1 MIRFIKRSKI
11 SGTKNTAIHLTA
23 IFLAFLVSAVII
35 YVFTGNDPLSV
46 YEKMLQGAFGSRYRF
61 NEVVIKAIPLII
73 TSLGIGVAFKMKFW
87 NIGGEGQICMGAF
100 AASLIAFGFPN
111 LPSWLL
117 LPLMAIAGAIGGGL
131 WALIPAFFKVQWKT
145 NETIVTLMLN
155 YVAIKYITYL
165 QFGPWKDPKAIG
177 FPKIANFES
186 SAILPKFLGIHIG
199 WIIAAILIVVM
210 YVFTKH
216 SKLGYEVAVIG
227 ESENTA
233 RYAGMNIKKTVI
245 IVMLISGGL
254 CGLTGMI
261 QASAVSNNLS
271 IDVAGGVGYT
281 AIITTW
287 LAGLSAPFILL
298 VSFLF
303 AALIQGAAYIQTAFN
318 IPSSMAQMLQ
328 GIILFFILGS
338 EFFVQYRIITQKKL
352 EQLVQIEISTEV
364 CMAADKDIKNEIYK
378 QDVDKEGI

>member
-1 MIRFIKRSKI
+1 MIRFIKRPGITGSKSI
-11 SGTKNTAIHLTA
+11 GIHLA
-23 IFLAFLVSAVII
+23 AVLSAFIVSGIII
-35 YVFTGNDPLSV
+35 YIFTGNDPLSV
-46 YEKMLQGAFGSRYRF
+46 YGKMLEGAFGSLYRF
-61 NEVVIKAIPLII
+61 NEVIIKAVPLII

-100 AASLIAFGFPN
+100 GASLIAFGFPE
-111 LPSWLL
+111 LPSLIL
-117 LPLMAIAGAIGGGL
+117 LPLMAIGGMMGGAL
-131 WALIPAFFKVQWKT
+131 WGLIPALFKAQWKT
-145 NETIVTLMLN
+145 NETIITLMLN
-155 YVAIKYITYL
+155 YIAIKFITYL

-177 FPKIANFES
+177 FPKIANFET
-186 SAILPKFLGIHIG
+186 SAILPKVLGIHVG
-199 WIIAAILIVVM
+199 WIIAGILIIIM
-210 YVFTKH
+210 YVFMNH

-233 RYAGMNIKKTVI
+233 RYAGINIKRTII

-287 LAGLSAPFILL
+287 LAGLSAPLILV
-298 VSFLF
+298 VSLLF
-303 AALIQGAAYIQTAFN
+303 AALVQGASYIQTAFN

-328 GIILFFILGS
+328 GIILFFVLGS
-338 EFFVQYRIITQKKL
+338 QFFIQYRVITQKKL
-352 EQLVQIEISTEV
+352 ERLIQDEISSGT
-364 CMAADKDIKNEIYK
+364 
-378 QDVDKEGI
+378 KEGI